1 MLEPPTISSLR
12 IEELDGFVIEVNP
25 SPELLLDA
33 FDIIATSPIGPFLK
47 LQQQLIEKGNKR

>member
-25 SPELLLDA
+25 GPKLFLDA
-33 FDIIATSPIGPFLK
+33 LDIVTTSSIGPFLK
-47 LQQQLIEKGNKR
+47 LEQWLI